1 MLVRRNGACPV
12 VAASASVAA
21 TAHVVGNVIIG
32 EGCVVDHGAVIV
44 SSGPPVELGA
54 GAVVMPG
61 AVIRSAGG
69 THRPAFPVTI
79 GAESLIGPLAALA
92 GCSIGAA
99 CYVATA
105 VLVFQGAVVGDGSRL
120 GAGSI
125 VHVGTVLPSC
135 SRVGMGHYAVPDGDG
150 GALVT
155 PDVGTAGP
163 LVGRADFFGR
173 VFGDVDQS
181 GLMELHRQTTA
192 ALRAEAADWT
202 DEIL

>member
-1 MLVRRNGACPV
+1 MLVRRNDACPV
-12 VAASASVAA
+12 VAASASVAP

-32 EGCVVDHGAVIV
+32 EECVVDHGAVIV
-44 SSGPPVELGA
+44 SSGPPVRLDA

-61 AVIRSAGG
+61 AVIRSVGG

-79 GAESLIGPLAALA
+79 GAESLIGPMAVLA

-105 VLVFQGAVVGDGSRL
+105 VMVFQGAVVGDGSRL

-125 VHVGTVLPSC
+125 VHVSAVLPPH
-135 SRVGMGHYAVPDGDG
+135 SRVGMRHYAVPDGDA
-150 GALVT
+150 GALI
-155 PDVGTAGP
+155 TADLEAVGP
-163 LVGRADFFGR
+163 LLGRADFFGR

-181 GLMELHRQTTA
+181 DLTELHRQTTA

-202 DEIL
+202 DEIV